1 MNKTT
6 IHNCQ
11 RISLPKIE
19 DRRGNLSVI
28 EGDVLPYAIK
38 RVYYLYDVPSNAS
51 RGGHAHIDQVECLIA
66 LSGSF
71 SVVLDDG
78 THTTTQLLNKPDQ
91 GLIIPK
97 GIWRSL
103 EDFSSGSVCL
113 VLSSGEFD
121 EPDYIRNYADF
132 LAFKGTDTPAQA
144 QQ

>member
-1 MNKTT
+1 MIKTT
-6 IHNCQ
+6 IQNCQ
-11 RISLPKIE
+11 RIDLPKIE

-38 RVYYLYDVPSNAS
+38 RVYYLYDVPSNAA

-71 SVVLDDG
+71 SVALDDG
-78 THTTTQLLNKPDQ
+78 TSTTTLLLNKPNQ
-91 GLIIPK
+91 GLIIPR

-103 EDFSSGSVCL
+103 DDFSAGSVCL

-121 EPDYIRNYADF
+121 EADYLRNYDNF
-132 LAFKGTDTPAQA
+132 LAFKRG
-144 QQ
+144 

>member
-71 SVVLDDG
+71 LVVLDDG
-78 THTTTQLLNKPDQ
+78 TDSTTQLLNKPDQ

-103 EDFSSGSVCL
+103 DDFSSGSVCL

-121 EPDYIRNYADF
+121 EPF
-132 LAFKGTDTPAQA
+132 
-144 QQ
+144 

>member
-71 SVVLDDG
+71 LVVLDDG
-78 THTTTQLLNKPDQ
+78 TDSTTQLLNKPDQ

-103 EDFSSGSVCL
+103 DDFSSGSVCL

-121 EPDYIRNYADF
+121 ETDYIRNYADF

>member
-78 THTTTQLLNKPDQ
+78 THTTTQLLNIPDQ

-103 EDFSSGSVCL
+103 DDFSSGSVCL

>member
-1 MNKTT
+1 MTKTT
-6 IHNCQ
+6 IQNCQ
-11 RISLPKIE
+11 RIDLPKIE

-38 RVYYLYDVPSNAS
+38 RVYYLYDVPSNAA

-71 SVVLDDG
+71 SVALDDG
-78 THTTTQLLNKPDQ
+78 TSTTTLLLNKPNQ
-91 GLIIPK
+91 GLIIPR

-103 EDFSSGSVCL
+103 DDFSAGSVCL

-121 EPDYIRNYADF
+121 EADYLRNYDNF
-132 LAFKGTDTPAQA
+132 LAFKRG
-144 QQ
+144 